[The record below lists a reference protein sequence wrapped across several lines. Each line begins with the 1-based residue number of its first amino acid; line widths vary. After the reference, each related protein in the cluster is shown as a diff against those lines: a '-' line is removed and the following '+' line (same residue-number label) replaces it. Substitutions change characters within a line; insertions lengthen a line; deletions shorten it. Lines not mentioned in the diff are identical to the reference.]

1 MRRMFWL
8 GHHAFSFI
16 YLFIYIIKYDNIMK
30 KHRMVPIYLQ
40 IQERKEMK
48 WASSSY
54 NEQPNGA
61 EL

>member
-1 MRRMFWL
+1 
-8 GHHAFSFI
+8 
-16 YLFIYIIKYDNIMK
+16 MK

-48 WASSSY
+48 WAYSSY
-54 NEQPNGA
+54 KEQPNGA